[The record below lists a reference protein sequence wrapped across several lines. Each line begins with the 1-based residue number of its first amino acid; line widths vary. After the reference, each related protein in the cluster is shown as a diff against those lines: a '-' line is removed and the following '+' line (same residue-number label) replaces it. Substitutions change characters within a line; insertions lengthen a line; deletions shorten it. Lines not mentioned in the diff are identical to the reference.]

1 MLEPNPKIEFQWPIR
16 FGWGTALILLVIAL
30 VFAFESAL
38 GAFENDAVL
47 LRLGALPNA
56 GLHGQYW
63 RLLSFGLLHWNAL
76 HIIENAFCLLCLGLI
91 VERRV
96 GTGRLLA
103 LFIVASVAS
112 GLAILLKYQFII
124 SGGSSVGASGGM
136 FGIMGAALVL
146 TQRAPPASSLI
157 RYGLWLFPIGG
168 LAVSLMPQS
177 SLVGH
182 IAGFLVGVPFGL
194 FVRIQVVS

>member
-1 MLEPNPKIEFQWPIR
+1 MFEHSPKIAFQWPLR
-16 FGWGTALILLVIAL
+16 FGWGTASILLIIAV
-30 VFAFESAL
+30 VFAVESAH
-38 GAFENDAVL
+38 GVFENDTAL

-63 RLLSFGLLHWNAL
+63 RLVLFGLLHWNAL

-96 GTGRLLA
+96 GTGA
-103 LFIVASVAS
+103 LMVLFFVASIAS
-112 GLAILLKYQFII
+112 GLAILLKYQFIFA
-124 SGGSSVGASGGM
+124 SGSSVGASGGM

-146 TQRAPPASSLI
+146 TQRVPPASALI

-177 SLVGH
+177 SLIGH
-182 IAGFLVGVPFGL
+182 VAGLLVGVPFGF
-194 FVRIQVVS
+194 FVRVRVAS